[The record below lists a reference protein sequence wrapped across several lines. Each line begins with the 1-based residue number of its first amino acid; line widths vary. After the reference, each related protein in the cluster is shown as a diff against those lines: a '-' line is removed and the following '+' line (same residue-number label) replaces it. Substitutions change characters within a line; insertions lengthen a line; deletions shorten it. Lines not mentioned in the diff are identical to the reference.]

1 MGKHEKRI
9 HQATD
14 HLQCQICLE
23 SFPNVDKLTIHGV
36 REHGHEKPHQ
46 CNYCGQSFAGKQTLQ
61 KHMITHSNERPFTC
75 DLCGKGFLRKE
86 GLNKHT
92 LTHKIN
98 EGKLTE
104 EEKNKIE
111 LQKKPCEFCGRKFSD
126 LTHLSR
132 HLKSHMGIKD
142 YVCSECGKAYT
153 EKRYRDDHYNTVHL
167 GLKNYPCEHCGK
179 SFASYNSLS
188 AHIKNVHGI
197 APKPKSTTSPQ
208 AAKVQTEFACD
219 ACGKVYKSKGARNTH
234 FDKAHLGDIKLPCRE
249 CGKLFDRSGA
259 LQVHMTKEHPL
270 QLVNEG
276 ERKELSPGM
285 PAVNSL
291 PNEFALK
298 CEGIPL

>member
-1 MGKHEKRI
+1 MKDLSRKF
-9 HQATD
+9 
-14 HLQCQICLE
+14 L
-23 SFPNVDKLTIHGV
+23 FDKV
-36 REHGHEKPHQ
+36 
-46 CNYCGQSFAGKQTLQ
+46 AD
-61 KHMITHSNERPFTC
+61 MIIDNLFSC

-98 EGKLTE
+98 DGKLTE
-104 EEKNKIE
+104 EEKNKLE

-208 AAKVQTEFACD
+208 AAKVC
-219 ACGKVYKSKGARNTH
+219 
-234 FDKAHLGDIKLPCRE
+234 
-249 CGKLFDRSGA
+249 
-259 LQVHMTKEHPL
+259 
-270 QLVNEG
+270 
-276 ERKELSPGM
+276 
-285 PAVNSL
+285 
-291 PNEFALK
+291 
-298 CEGIPL
+298 